1 MPREGGAP
9 GNRGRRDN
17 RSALAI
23 TGSSAFA
30 DDDTTMNDEAQ
41 GGRIFFSSTGRTFG
55 EEDELCLL
63 SVGVDI
69 GSSTSHLVFS
79 RIVLERLDSRYVVTE
94 RESFYQS
101 DILLTPYA
109 AEDTIDADALGAFIE
124 RQYRDAKIDPDEI
137 DAGALILTGV
147 AVRRRNARRIGELF
161 ARQTGRLVAVS
172 AGDSLESV
180 MAVYGSGAAA
190 RSIRNGAPVM
200 NVDVGG
206 GTAKI
211 AICADGKVVDVT
223 ALDVGARLVVLDE
236 ARRIVRIEEGGRR
249 IGAALG
255 LKLAPG
261 AVLAEHDAHAL
272 AASMA
277 DSLFEAMRGGS
288 PRAGG
293 ADLLR
298 LDPLTWRGDISDVS
312 FSGGVS
318 EYIYGGE
325 IKSYGDLGMELAGAL
340 RERLTNGPQLA
351 RPEARIRAT
360 VIGAAQYTVQVSGST
375 IFVAPLETLPLRN
388 VPVIAPALPLDGDKI
403 EPAAVA
409 TAIRS
414 ALRRRELEAGE
425 SPVALFV
432 PWRGSATF
440 QRLDNL
446 CRGILDGLAPILAHG
461 HPIALVGDSDV
472 GGLIGIHFCEE
483 MKVTAPI
490 VSIDGLELKDFDYID
505 FGAILDTSG
514 AVAVVIKSLVF
525 PASAAVGREWA
536 ATPIAAGADTAS

>member
-1 MPREGGAP
+1 M
-9 GNRGRRDN
+9 
-17 RSALAI
+17 S
-23 TGSSAFA
+23 
-30 DDDTTMNDEAQ
+30 DET
-41 GGRIFFSSTGRTFG
+41 GGRIFFSNTGRTFG
-55 EEDELCLL
+55 EEDELCVL

-109 AEDTIDADALGAFIE
+109 AEDTIDAEALGAFIE
-124 RQYRDAKIDPDEI
+124 RQYQDAKVHPDEI

-147 AVRRRNARRIGELF
+147 AARRRNARAIGELF
-161 ARQTGRLVAVS
+161 ARQAGRMVAVS

-180 MAVYGSGAAA
+180 MAAYGSGAAA

-206 GTAKI
+206 GTTKI
-211 AICADGKVVDVT
+211 AVCADGKVVDVT
-223 ALDVGARLVVLDE
+223 ALDVGARLVVFDE
-236 ARRIVRIEEGGRR
+236 ARRIVRVEEAGRR
-249 IGAALG
+249 FGAALG
-255 LKLAPG
+255 LKLEPG
-261 AVLAEHDAHAL
+261 VALADEHARAL

-277 DSLFEAMRGGS
+277 DRLFEAMRGGS
-288 PRAGG
+288 PRLGG
-293 ADLLR
+293 VNLLR
-298 LDPLTWRGDISDVS
+298 LDPLHWRGEISDVS

-325 IKSYGDLGMELAGAL
+325 AKSYGDLGLPLAAELRA
-340 RERLTNGPQLA
+340 RLNSDLPLA

-360 VIGAAQYTVQVSGST
+360 VIGAAQYTLQVSGST
-375 IFVAPLETLPLRN
+375 IFVSPMETLPLRN

-409 TAIRS
+409 AAIKS
-414 ALRRRELEAGE
+414 ALKRRELSGGE

-432 PWRGSATF
+432 PWHGSATF
-440 QRLDNL
+440 QRLDDF
-446 CRGILDGLAPILAHG
+446 CRGMADGLAAILAHG
-461 HPIALVGDSDV
+461 HPIVLVGDNDV

-483 MKVTAPI
+483 MRLASPI

-505 FGAILDTSG
+505 IGAILDTSG
-514 AVAVVIKSLVF
+514 AVPVVIKSLVF
-525 PASAAVGREWA
+525 PTSPTVGGDWQSAPAV
-536 ATPIAAGADTAS
+536 ADLQP

>member
-1 MPREGGAP
+1 MTEQ
-9 GNRGRRDN
+9 
-17 RSALAI
+17 I
-23 TGSSAFA
+23 
-30 DDDTTMNDEAQ
+30 
-41 GGRIFFSSTGRTFG
+41 GGRIFFSNTGRTFG
-55 EEDELCLL
+55 EEDELCVL

-180 MAVYGSGAAA
+180 MAAYGSGAAA

-211 AICADGKVVDVT
+211 AVCADGKVVDVT

-255 LKLAPG
+255 LELKPG
-261 AVLAEHDAHAL
+261 AVLAEHEARVL

-277 DSLFEAMRGGS
+277 EALFEAMRGGS

-360 VIGAAQYTVQVSGST
+360 VIGAAQYTVQVSGTT

-388 VPVIAPALPLDGDKI
+388 VPVIAPALPLDGGKI

-483 MKVTAPI
+483 MKVTTPI

-505 FGAILDTSG
+505 IGAILDTSG